1 MKIQHFFDNDTA
13 TFTYIVSDEA
23 TSKCAIIDS
32 VLDYDMHSGK
42 TSTISADKV
51 IDYVKENSLSV
62 EWILET
68 HAHADHLTG
77 SHYLRERLGGKIAI
91 GEHIKDVLDFWV
103 PLFNTTN
110 DTPLDGS
117 QFDHLFK
124 DGEVFTIGKIEVK
137 VLHTA
142 GHTPAC
148 VSYLM
153 EDVVFVGDTIF
164 MPYVGTA
171 RTDFPGGSA
180 KTLYNSIQ
188 KILALPANTKIYT
201 CHDYPAQ
208 GQKEAYLSTVAEQK
222 VKNTMVHEGVSEQE
236 YVAARN
242 AKDKGKAVPRLLLP
256 SIQVNLRAGELG
268 KPESNGIQY
277 IKIPLNK
284 LG

>member
-1 MKIQHFFDNDTA
+1 MKIQHFFDKDTA
-13 TFTYIVSDEA
+13 TFTYIVSDVA
-23 TSKCAIIDS
+23 TDKCAIIDP
-32 VLDYDMHSGK
+32 VLDYDMFSGK

-51 IDYVKENSLSV
+51 IDYVKSNNLTV
-62 EWILET
+62 KWILET

-77 SHYLRERLGGKIAI
+77 ANYLKEKLGGKIGI
-91 GEHIKDVLDFWV
+91 GEHIKEVLKFWV
-103 PLFNTTN
+103 PLFNTAN
-110 DTPLDGS
+110 DTPLDAS
-117 QFDHLFK
+117 QFDHLFR
-124 DGEVFTIGKIEVK
+124 DEEIFNIGSLQVK
-137 VLHTA
+137 VLYTP

-148 VSYLM
+148 VSYLI

-180 KTLYNSIQ
+180 ETLYRSIQ
-188 KILALPANTKIYT
+188 KILSLPESTRIFT
-201 CHDYPAQ
+201 CHDYPPQ
-208 GQKEAYLSTVAEQK
+208 NQQEGYLSTIAEQK
-222 VKNTMVHEGVSEQE
+222 ANNIMVHSGVGEQE

-256 SIQVNLRAGELG
+256 SIQVNLRAGNLG
-268 KPESNGIQY
+268 KPEENGIQY